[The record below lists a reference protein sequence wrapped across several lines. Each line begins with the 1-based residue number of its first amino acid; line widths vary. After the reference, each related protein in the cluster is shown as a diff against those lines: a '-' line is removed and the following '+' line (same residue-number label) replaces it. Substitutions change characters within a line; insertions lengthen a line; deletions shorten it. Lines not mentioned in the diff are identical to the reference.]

1 MRESQI
7 KVAIRLIKMQLQGGS
22 ITQSEYDIK
31 LAELNSINSESNI
44 NIKAEISTDANSEL
58 VEGHCVSDPIIENQ
72 TTHNTQPKTNNSQ
85 LVTID
90 AEKSRLSNLLH
101 TIPSHK
107 SAKHITDQIIAL
119 RKKRKEAY
127 TDERH
132 QIPSTDAMHC
142 VSEVSNQRLQANTTQ
157 PPVKPIYRQIENLR
171 INIGRW
177 EKSLAKLMS
186 SDNKAAMH
194 GGSLSGEIEAQI
206 ATLTKKINDG
216 KIKYKSLGA

>member
-22 ITQSEYDIK
+22 ITQSEYDEK
-31 LAELNSINSESNI
+31 LAELTNISSDTHSNI
-44 NIKAEISTDANSEL
+44 KTEISTEPMR
-58 VEGHCVSDPIIENQ
+58 CVSDTIIETQ
-72 TTHNTQPKTNNSQ
+72 TQRTHNPQPKTHNSQ
-85 LVTID
+85 LATID

-107 SAKHITDQIIAL
+107 SAKHLTDQIIAL

-127 TDERH
+127 TEERY
-132 QIPSTDAMHC
+132 QRTSTDGMNP
-142 VSEVSNQRLQANTTQ
+142 VSGVPNQGKETNTTQ
-157 PPVKPIYRQIENLR
+157 PGEKPLYRQMENLR

-177 EKSLAKLMS
+177 EKSLEKLMGS
-186 SDNKAAMH
+186 SKDAMH
-194 GGSLSGEIEAQI
+194 CVSQSEDTKAQI
-206 ATLTKKINDG
+206 SSLIKKINDG

>member
-22 ITQSEYDIK
+22 ITQSEYDTK
-31 LAELNSINSESNI
+31 LAELTNI
-44 NIKAEISTDANSEL
+44 LGTDAMCHPEL
-58 VEGHCVSDPIIENQ
+58 VEGNCVSSTNAQLTPNNH
-72 TTHNTQPKTNNSQ
+72 TTHNSQPTTQTSQPKTNNSQ
-85 LVTID
+85 LATID
-90 AEKSRLSNLLH
+90 TEKSRLSNLLH

-132 QIPSTDAMHC
+132 QRPSTDGMHA
-142 VSEVSNQRLQANTTQ
+142 VSNAIPPPQTTQ
-157 PPVKPIYRQIENLR
+157 PPEKPIYRQMENLR

-186 SDNKAAMH
+186 SDSKAAMP
-194 GGSLSGEIEAQI
+194 GGSLSGEIAAQI

>member
-22 ITQSEYDIK
+22 ITQSEYDTR
-31 LAELNSINSESNI
+31 LAELTIISSESNC
-44 NIKAEISTDANSEL
+44 NIKTEKSIDTMCHPEL
-58 VEGHCVSDPIIENQ
+58 VEGHCVSVTNAQTIPINQ
-72 TTHNTQPKTNNSQ
+72 SAPNPQSTTIA
-85 LVTID
+85 TID

-119 RKKRKEAY
+119 RKKRKDAY
-127 TDERH
+127 TTERH
-132 QIPSTDAMHC
+132 QRPSTDGMHA
-142 VSEVSNQRLQANTTQ
+142 VSNENTIANTKPTTQ
-157 PPVKPIYRQIENLR
+157 AIQPTGKPLYRQMENLR

-177 EKSLAKLMS
+177 EKSLAKLIS
-186 SDNKAAMH
+186 SGTDGIHAV
-194 GGSLSGEIEAQI
+194 SVSDQI

-216 KIKYKSLGA
+216 KIKHKSLGA